1 MAERYNVI
9 GAKISRET
17 MASAVDR
24 IAAQC
29 GDGSGG
35 YVCFANTHIAV
46 MAREDA
52 NFRDVVNGSLLT
64 LPDGKPVYLLGKL
77 KGFSGLERI
86 PGPDFFQRLIGFEK
100 APKLRHYFYGGKPEV
115 LECLID
121 NLKSRFPQ
129 ADIVGFESP
138 PFRVLTQAE
147 ETGVID
153 RIRTSQPD
161 VVWVGLGAPKQEL
174 WMASHWKLLR
184 PALLLGVGAAFDFH
198 AGEKKMA
205 PLWMQRNGLE
215 WFFRLITEPR
225 RLWRRYLFTNTIFL
239 IRIFPQIISTY
250 YMKSKKPTHE

>member
-1 MAERYNVI
+1 
-9 GAKISRET
+9 
-17 MASAVDR
+17 MASAVER

-77 KGFSGLERI
+77 KGFSGLEHI

-100 APKLRHYFYGGKPEV
+100 TPKLRHYFYGGKPEV
-115 LECLID
+115 IECLID

-129 ADIVGFESP
+129 ADIVGCESP

-174 WMASHWKLLR
+174 WMASHWKMLR

-198 AGEKKMA
+198 AGAVNRA
-205 PLWMQRNGLE
+205 PVLMQKASLE
-215 WFFRLITEPR
+215 WLYRLSQEPQ
-225 RLWRRYLFTNTIFL
+225 RLWRRYLYSNAMFL
-239 IRIFPQIISTY
+239 VYSFVDIIRR
-250 YMKSKKPTHE
+250 